1 MNKSIF
7 LKWRGMTFS
16 GICCALL
23 CVCAVITIPIQPVP
37 FTLAVFGL
45 MLIGAIQT
53 PRYALMSTLG
63 YLVLGIIGLPVFS
76 GMQGGAGVLFGAT
89 GGYLMAYPLMA
100 FAVSIFTCRMPWKTV
115 GRSLGMAAALVLCY
129 GLGSLWYMFFAKVSL
144 MTAFSLCVLP
154 FIPFD
159 LLKCGLAVMLS
170 AMLDRS
176 GLLRN
181 MEAVQTSHKG

>member
-159 LLKCGLAVMLS
+159 LLKCGLAILLS

-176 GLLRN
+176 GLLRH
-181 MEAVQTSHKG
+181 MAAVQTSHKG